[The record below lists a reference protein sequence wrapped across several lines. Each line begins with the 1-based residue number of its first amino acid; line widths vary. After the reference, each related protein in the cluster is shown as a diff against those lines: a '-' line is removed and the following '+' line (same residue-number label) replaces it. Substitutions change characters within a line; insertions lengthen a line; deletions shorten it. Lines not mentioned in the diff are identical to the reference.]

1 MHVLAMVLAGGE
13 GKRLFPLTADRAK
26 PAVPFG
32 GNYRLID
39 FALSN
44 LVNGGIFKIVV
55 LTQYKSHSLDRHIA
69 QTWRLSAMLNNYV
82 ASVPAQMRRGP
93 RWFAGSADAIFQNLN
108 LIYDERPD
116 YILVFGADNIYRM
129 DPRQML
135 DYHVASGA
143 GLTVAA
149 LRVPRAQASAFGVI
163 EPTADGRI
171 AAFREKPTNAVGL
184 PDAPD
189 QVLAS
194 MGNYAFTTRTL
205 LNAVSVDASDDSS
218 AHDLG
223 GSIVPHLVEDGDA
236 AVYDFTT
243 NEVPGASDADRGYWR
258 DVGELDAYYDAH
270 MDLISPVP
278 AFNLYNREWPIFS
291 WHQPL
296 PPAKLVADVQPG
308 LAEDSLLSAGVIIA
322 GGTARRSV
330 LGPEVRI
337 ERGSLIEGSVL
348 LDGVWVGSGAVVRN
362 AILDK
367 NVRIA
372 PGAKIGVDRAADV
385 ARFTVSRNGVAAVGK
400 GQSVDA

>member
-1 MHVLAMVLAGGE
+1 
-13 GKRLFPLTADRAK
+13 
-26 PAVPFG
+26 
-32 GNYRLID
+32 
-39 FALSN
+39 
-44 LVNGGIFKIVV
+44 
-55 LTQYKSHSLDRHIA
+55 
-69 QTWRLSAMLNNYV
+69 
-82 ASVPAQMRRGP
+82 
-93 RWFAGSADAIFQNLN
+93 
-108 LIYDERPD
+108 
-116 YILVFGADNIYRM
+116 
-129 DPRQML
+129 
-135 DYHVASGA
+135 
-143 GLTVAA
+143 
-149 LRVPRAQASAFGVI
+149 
-163 EPTADGRI
+163 
-171 AAFREKPTNAVGL
+171 
-184 PDAPD
+184 
-189 QVLAS
+189 
-194 MGNYAFTTRTL
+194 
-205 LNAVSVDASDDSS
+205 
-218 AHDLG
+218 
-223 GSIVPHLVEDGDA
+223 VPHLVEDGDA

-278 AFNLYNREWPIFS
+278 AFNLYNREWPIYS